1 MFFFLHYLHIVF
13 FDGVLVTEA
22 FKVHGALSHER
33 ALCIV
38 DVHSAQQ
45 LDFL

>member
-1 MFFFLHYLHIVF
+1 MFFFALSSHYF